1 MIRLPKL
8 KRHLIIEMK
17 RDDYLLILKKKL
29 GAFNI
34 PFYPIQDLIKWMIDV
49 TYNPHCHRGKT
60 VVVWIWIGI

>member
-1 MIRLPKL
+1 MAFNYRDEERRLPVDIK
-8 KRHLIIEMK
+8 
-17 RDDYLLILKKKL
+17 KKKL

-60 VVVWIWIGI
+60 VVVWIWIGN